1 MSKISKIAEMYSDGK
16 KLSEMIPFELHN
28 AVSKALMYKIIPHM
42 EESKQKHN
50 DTRRAYYF
58 SAEYLVG
65 RAIYNNLM
73 KLGMLEEVEK
83 ELNQKGASL
92 KSLEIIEDAALGN
105 GGLGR
110 LAACFL
116 DSAATLQLP
125 LDGYGIRYKYG
136 MFKQRIED
144 GFQKESPDNWARFGD
159 PWSVRHEGE
168 AVNIHFSDMT
178 VRAIPYDMP
187 VLGYGTKNV
196 SILRLWQAEPLV
208 EFDFAEFDAQNYD
221 KAVREKNRAEDISR
235 VIYPNDS
242 TLQGKLLRL
251 RQQYFFTSASLRD
264 IVRNYKKN
272 NDDLTKLAESV
283 TIQLNDTHPVIAIP
297 ELIKILT
304 DAEIPFNKAVDI
316 AKEVFNY
323 TNHTVMPEALEKW
336 DIKLIRKISPDIAKI
351 ITKLDVKCRNECD
364 IRIIRDGIVN
374 MAYLACYCSK
384 YINGVAE
391 IHTEIIKKS
400 VLREWYDFAP
410 QKFKNETNGITQ
422 RRWLMLCNRELS
434 DLITELMGSRSWTK
448 KLYRLRELEQ
458 FSDNDEVLSRFRE
471 IKRLKKHQLA
481 EYLEAKDNIV
491 INPDTIIDSQIKRLH
506 EYKRQ
511 LLNILTILELYYE
524 IKDGEIRDF
533 KPTTFI
539 FGAKA
544 ASGYFRAKAIIKLI
558 NEVARLID
566 EDEEVSKF
574 IKVVFVPNYNVTTA
588 EKIIAASDVSVQIS
602 TAGTEASGTGNMKLM
617 LNGAV
622 TLGTYDGAN
631 IEIVKEAGE
640 ENNFIFGARVEDIE
654 NVRSVY
660 NPRYFYETKPK
671 IRRVLDALI
680 NGTLDD
686 GKSGMFE
693 DLYKSLLE
701 EDRYFVLMDFE
712 DFLNK
717 RKELNENQKNEA
729 DFTRKC
735 WLNMCASGKFS
746 SDRTIA
752 NYARDIW
759 KIK

>member
-28 AVSKALMYKIIPHM
+28 AVSKALMYKIIPRM

-50 DTRRAYYF
+50 ETRRAYYF

-73 KLGMLEEVEK
+73 KLGMLEDVEK

-125 LDGYGIRYKYG
+125 LDGYGIRYRYG

-144 GFQKESPDNWARFGD
+144 GFQEESPDNWTRFGD

-187 VLGYGTKNV
+187 IIGYGTKNV
-196 SILRLWQAEPLV
+196 SVLRLWQAEPLV
-208 EFDFAEFDAQNYD
+208 PFDFKEFDSQNYD

-242 TLQGKLLRL
+242 SLQGKLLRL

-272 NDDLTKLAESV
+272 NDDLTKIAESV

-336 DIKLIRKISPDIAKI
+336 DIKLIKKISPDIAKI

-434 DLITELMGSRSWTK
+434 DLITELMGSRAWTK

-458 FSDNDEVLSRFRE
+458 FSDNDEVLTRFKE
-471 IKRLKKHQLA
+471 IKKLKKHQLA

-524 IKDGEIRDF
+524 IKDGEISDF

-640 ENNFIFGARVEDIE
+640 ENNFIFGAKVEDIE

-671 IRRVLDALI
+671 IKRVLDALV

-686 GKSGMFE
+686 GKTGMFE

-701 EDRYFVLMDFE
+701 EDRYFVLLDFE

-717 RKELNENQKNEA
+717 RKELNENQKNEI

-759 KIK
+759 RIR

>member
-1 MSKISKIAEMYSDGK
+1 MSKIGKIAEMYSDGK

-28 AVSKALMYKIIPHM
+28 AISKALMYKIIPRM
-42 EESKQKHN
+42 EESKEKHN
-50 DTRRAYYF
+50 SSRRAYYF
-58 SAEYLVG
+58 SAEFLVG

-73 KLGMLEEVEK
+73 KLGMLEDVEK
-83 ELNQKGASL
+83 ELNEKGTSL

-116 DSAATLQLP
+116 DSAATMQIP

-136 MFKQRIED
+136 MFKQRLED
-144 GFQKESPDNWARFGD
+144 GFQKESPDNWTRFGD

-187 VLGYGTKNV
+187 ILGYGTKNV
-196 SILRLWQAEPLV
+196 SILRLWQAEPLT
-208 EFDFAEFDAQNYD
+208 EFDFTEFDAQNYD
-221 KAVREKNRAEDISR
+221 KAVKEKNRAEDISR

-242 TLQGKLLRL
+242 TQQGKLLRL
-251 RQQYFFTSASLRD
+251 RQQYFFTSASLKD

-272 NDDLTKLAESV
+272 HDDLTKLHEEV
-283 TIQLNDTHPVIAIP
+283 TIQLNDTHPVLAIP

-304 DAEIPFNKAVDI
+304 DAEIPFNKAVEI

-336 DIKLIRKISPDIAKI
+336 DIKLIKKISPEIAKI
-351 ITKLDVKCRNECD
+351 ITKLDTKCRNECD
-364 IRIIRDGIVN
+364 IRIIRDDVVN

-384 YINGVAE
+384 YINGVAK

-400 VLREWYDFAP
+400 VLREWYDYAP

-434 DLITELMGSRSWTK
+434 ELITELMGSKAWTK

-458 FSDNDEVLSRFRE
+458 FSDNDEALYRFRE
-471 IKRLKKHQLA
+471 IKKIKKHQLK
-481 EYLEAKDNIV
+481 EYLEAKDNIL
-491 INPDTIIDSQIKRLH
+491 INPDTIIDVQIKRLH

-511 LLNILTILELYYE
+511 LLNILTILEIYYE
-524 IKDGEIRDF
+524 IKDGELKDF

-558 NEVARLID
+558 NEIARMID
-566 EDEEVSKF
+566 EDDDVNKI
-574 IKVVFVPNYNVTTA
+574 IKVVFVPNYNVTVA
-588 EKIIAASDVSVQIS
+588 EKIIAAADVSVQIS

-631 IEIVKEAGE
+631 IEIVEEAGE
-640 ENNFIFGARVEDIE
+640 ENNFIFGARIEDLD
-654 NVRSVY
+654 NVRQVY
-660 NPRYFYETKPK
+660 NPRYFYENNPK
-671 IRRVLDALI
+671 IKRVLDTLVS
-680 NGTLDD
+680 GKLDD
-686 GKSGMFE
+686 KNTGMFE

-701 EDRYFVLMDFE
+701 EDRYFVLLDFE
-712 DFLNK
+712 DFLKK
-717 RKELNENQKNEA
+717 RIELNENQKNES
-729 DFTRKC
+729 DFTKKC
-735 WLNMCASGKFS
+735 WLNMCAAGKFS
-746 SDRTIA
+746 SDRTIS

-759 KIK
+759 KIR